1 MQVGVRDMG
10 LIPGLGRSPGE
21 APDIHLQN
29 LALALAWRIP
39 MARGAWW
46 ATVHGVAKSWT
57 QLKQLKMQACTHAMY
72 YIECC
77 PVNSAGAQFL
87 IKLASI
93 VNCK

>member
-21 APDIHLQN
+21 ATDIHLQN